1 MSFAWESVGSCC
13 MMSKNAESRFTSYSS
28 RAKAGARSNRN
39 PSTCMS
45 STQYRRLSKISWM
58 ALGCSMFRL
67 LPVPVK
73 SM

>member
-1 MSFAWESVGSCC
+1 
-13 MMSKNAESRFTSYSS
+13 MMSKNVPSRFTSYSS
-28 RAKAGARSNRN
+28 RASVEARSNRN

-45 STQYRRLSKISWM
+45 TAQYRSESMISWM